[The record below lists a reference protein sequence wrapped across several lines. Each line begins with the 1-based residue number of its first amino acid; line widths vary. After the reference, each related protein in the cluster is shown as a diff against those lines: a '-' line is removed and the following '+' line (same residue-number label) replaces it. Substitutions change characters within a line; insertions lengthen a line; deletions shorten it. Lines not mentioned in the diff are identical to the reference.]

1 MEHHLAKV
9 GAAGSNPVSRLLKCK
24 KILVMLGFS
33 FFFLATARHLYYNIH
48 HGFKMFFQN
57 LEKQDAYLEEMKMK
71 FAKRMDRFGEGIFSR
86 LAEIKNKRI
95 SEGKEVIDL
104 SIGAPNIPPAE
115 HIRKALCEEA
125 MKPENYVYAISD
137 TKKMLDTVA
146 DWYKR
151 RYDVELDPDT
161 EICSLLGSQEGLA
174 HIALSIADEGDIVM
188 VPDPC
193 YPIFGDGPQIAG
205 AELYYMP
212 LKKENDYIIQLQ
224 DIPEEVAKKAKL
236 MVVSYPN
243 NPTTA
248 MAPAQFYQ
256 DLVAFA
262 KKYDI
267 IVLHDN
273 AYSELVFDG
282 KTCGSFLSYPGA
294 KEIGVEFNSLSK
306 TYGLA
311 GARIGF
317 CLGNKEVVKH
327 LKMLKS
333 NMDYGMFLP
342 IQAAAVAALTGDQD
356 CVYDTMKAY
365 EARRDILCDGLRSIG
380 WEMDR
385 PVATMFVWAPIPKQY
400 ESSEAF
406 VMDLVEKTG
415 VMVTPGSAF
424 GPSGEGFVRMALVQD
439 REALERAIHAVD
451 ESGIFSKE
459 NA

>member
-1 MEHHLAKV
+1 MHLLRHRKIPREH
-9 GAAGSNPVSRLLKCK
+9 
-24 KILVMLGFS
+24 
-33 FFFLATARHLYYNIH
+33 
-48 HGFKMFFQN
+48 
-57 LEKQDAYLEEMKMK
+57 DAYLEEMKMK

-137 TKKMLDTVA
+137 TKKLLDTVA

-193 YPIFGDGPQIAG
+193 YPVFGDGPQIAG

-224 DIPEEVAKKAKL
+224 DIPEEVARKAKL

-248 MAPAQFYQ
+248 MAPAQFYR

-262 KKYDI
+262 RKYDI

-311 GARIGF
+311 GARW
-317 CLGNKEVVKH
+317 
-327 LKMLKS
+327 
-333 NMDYGMFLP
+333 FLP
-342 IQAAAVAALTGDQD
+342 W
-356 CVYDTMKAY
+356 K
-365 EARRDILCDGLRSIG
+365 
-380 WEMDR
+380 
-385 PVATMFVWAPIPKQY
+385 
-400 ESSEAF
+400 
-406 VMDLVEKTG
+406 
-415 VMVTPGSAF
+415 
-424 GPSGEGFVRMALVQD
+424 
-439 REALERAIHAVD
+439 
-451 ESGIFSKE
+451 
-459 NA
+459 